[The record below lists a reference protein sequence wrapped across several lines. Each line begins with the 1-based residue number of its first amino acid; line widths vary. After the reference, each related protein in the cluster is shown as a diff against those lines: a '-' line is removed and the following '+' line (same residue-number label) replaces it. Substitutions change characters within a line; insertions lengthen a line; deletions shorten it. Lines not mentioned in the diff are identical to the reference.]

1 MTLLSSQSLLDH
13 LRWSTEADA
22 TNDIQMMPQLLL
34 VGMLQR
40 RAGKDDVFA
49 TIPCITDQLGKSL
62 EPELASM
69 FAAGW

>member
-1 MTLLSSQSLLDH
+1 
-13 LRWSTEADA
+13 
-22 TNDIQMMPQLLL
+22 MMPQLLL

-69 FAAGW
+69 FAAG